1 MSEQYKFSACSNDW
15 SASFSPYR
23 VAMTMA
29 TPSVEILCN
38 SVVLIVVLVAPCHGS
53 SPFARTALMAN
64 SLTRSFATWFMI
76 ENSSD
81 CTSYKLRSFLHLGII
96 VIWVVSGMLLTLE
109 ALMGPLPVLNSRGGV
124 RSFDFHS
131 TLLSFQNLLKS
142 IHRPLHDWIRSW
154 RSNLYVDLD
163 RVIASIKITSVL
175 SVPFSVCQNLVCLH
189 FKYVCRILDFGLR
202 RILWMKWLIRRLHH
216 TKMQL
221 SYAYGHGRERGAKS
235 EQTN

>member
-109 ALMGPLPVLNSRGGV
+109 ALMGTLPVLHSRVGV
-124 RSFDFHS
+124 RSFGFWLDSAVFS
-131 TLLSFQNLLKS
+131 ESSEEYTEAFTWLNEVLTIDLLCWSWSCHCFNQDYFS
-142 IHRPLHDWIRSW
+142 IECAI
-154 RSNLYVDLD
+154 
-163 RVIASIKITSVL
+163 
-175 SVPFSVCQNLVCLH
+175 
-189 FKYVCRILDFGLR
+189 
-202 RILWMKWLIRRLHH
+202 
-216 TKMQL
+216 
-221 SYAYGHGRERGAKS
+221 
-235 EQTN
+235 